1 MDAARDLVNLED
13 ADQRSDKLLQL
24 YKRDPSLLSQDD
36 KVELAA
42 YLQVYAFERLDAVR
56 KLDAQNGLGISHSL
70 ATVQASVASL
80 LSGEQA
86 LGYGYPYAGSSQDK
100 LAWAD
105 AQRSQMGLVENLA
118 WTRDRSVDEQTYLD
132 AKSSLRIGEQ
142 QQGLAN
148 LGDPAIYFLTGS
160 IGSTIRAVAATNGA
174 LQFTQGAKQA
184 VDGDGWNA
192 AGNMVAGLLGMAT
205 LGIPAVKGGAVAI
218 GDAASTRPGNPG
230 VIRNDPALA
239 VSPNTG
245 KYLED
250 FKPSPTPLE
259 LVRQQTETL
268 YATAFIRF
276 DHILD
281 GGVNTL
287 RSGERVGT
295 GGHYLRSPDVN
306 VTRIT
311 GQVDE
316 FGVSKGYVSIRDPLT
331 NSWAPKK
338 AETTFFPEQW
348 SKRQVQV
355 EIEGAF
361 RNSSPIAGTERWRGI
376 SPSGVRIEGY
386 YGKPDGTGAT
396 AWPVYGKDRKI

>member
-1 MDAARDLVNLED
+1 MTLPAAQSTPRVQGVPTKDGGMDAARDLVNFEG
-13 ADQRSDKLLQL
+13 ADQRSDKLLQV

-56 KLDAQNGLGISHSL
+56 KVDAQNGLGISHSL

-205 LGIPAVKGGAVAI
+205 LGIPAIKGGAGPVVVADSKVAGGAKDSGSSGFSGGKPTI
-218 GDAASTRPGNPG
+218 ADDRY
-230 VIRNDPALA
+230 
-239 VSPNTG
+239 SPN
-245 KYLED
+245 
-250 FKPSPTPLE
+250 
-259 LVRQQTETL
+259 VVTERSSL
-268 YATAFIRF
+268 NRDYYGRENAADEFSAGLPDYATHSTAKSYQSTAPR
-276 DHILD
+276 DL
-281 GGVNTL
+281 NEQTL
-287 RSGERVGT
+287 WNRVVENPSAGRDTKLAGDKDFPRSEGWRKMEVSHRLPSGENIT
-295 GGHYLRSPDVN
+295 IHYQYNS
-306 VTRIT
+306 VTDKAYDMKIT
-311 GQVDE
+311 TPQQLPPVLQPG
-316 FGVSKGYVSIRDPLT
+316 RT
-331 NSWAPKK
+331 
-338 AETTFFPEQW
+338 
-348 SKRQVQV
+348 
-355 EIEGAF
+355 IE
-361 RNSSPIAGTERWRGI
+361 
-376 SPSGVRIEGY
+376 
-386 YGKPDGTGAT
+386 
-396 AWPVYGKDRKI
+396 